1 MGRFICR
8 QNIRNLRRRLEMTED
23 ERERETLLRLLAEE
37 ETKLKEL
44 TAPGG
49 SLELCGSKP
58 PTGS

>member
-23 ERERETLLRLLAEE
+23 ERERETLLRLLADE

-44 TAPGG
+44 TDPGG
-49 SLELCGSKP
+49 SCEPCGSKP